1 MLVTLSR
8 KGGGASR
15 SAGDKAEIKRLVE
28 EKPQELGRG
37 LAALKGGL
45 SQLAPLFQPPHLN
58 RFYNLYVDQLV
69 RELSGMHAGCSIDGV
84 NVNNISY
91 ANDMVLLSPS
101 ISALRSL
108 LHVCETY
115 AKVHGL
121 KYNTTK
127 SEIMVFTA
135 GNNSPQNVPPVRL
148 CGEELLRVQQ
158 YRYLGHILT
167 EDLKDDQDIE
177 RERRAL
183 AVRSNMIARRFA
195 RSSEPVKLTLFKA
208 FCQSF
213 YTGSLWVSYKQKTY
227 NALRVQYNNAFR
239 MLLGLPWRCSASGM
253 FAEARTN
260 DFYAIMRK
268 KVTSLM
274 KRVYDSHNNILKVV
288 GGRYECPIS
297 NHWTTV
303 LVKCNEMQ

>member
-1 MLVTLSR
+1 
-8 KGGGASR
+8 
-15 SAGDKAEIKRLVE
+15 
-28 EKPQELGRG
+28 
-37 LAALKGGL
+37 
-45 SQLAPLFQPPHLN
+45 
-58 RFYNLYVDQLV
+58 
-69 RELSGMHAGCSIDGV
+69 MHAGCSIDGD
-84 NVNNISY
+84 NINNISY
-91 ANDMVLLSPS
+91 ADDMVLLSPS
-101 ISALRSL
+101 ISALPSL

-127 SEIMVFTA
+127 SEIMLFTA
-135 GNNSPQNVPPVRL
+135 GNNTPQNVPPVRL

-183 AVRSNMIARRFA
+183 A
-195 RSSEPVKLTLFKA
+195 
-208 FCQSF
+208 
-213 YTGSLWVSYKQKTY
+213 
-227 NALRVQYNNAFR
+227 YNNAFR
-239 MLLGLPWRCSASGM
+239 VLLGLPWRCSASGM

-268 KVTSLM
+268 KVTSLV
-274 KRVYDSHNNILKVV
+274 KRVYDSHINILKVV

-303 LVKCNEMQ
+303 LVKYNEMQ